1 MRVNYTYTAF
11 EDTAELV
18 MTLLYTKENTLTK
31 ILVVYI
37 VSKVYVGLNNVFAR
51 ALIETVAY
59 KSLLHHLSGIFT

>member
-51 ALIETVAY
+51 ALIEIVAY